1 VETVERTIIYF
12 EDDHGKEPVRVY
24 LNRLLKKR
32 KKVEVTK
39 INARIKRAGEGN
51 FGDHRFLS
59 GNLLELKIDIGPG
72 YRIYCGIDGDKL
84 IVLVNGGTKKTQE
97 EDIRQAKQNWDAYLE
112 SKN

>member
-1 VETVERTIIYF
+1 METVERTIFYF
-12 EDDHGKEPVRVY
+12 EDDQGKEPVKEF
-24 LNRLLKKR
+24 LARLLKKK

-39 INARIKRAGEGN
+39 INARIIRAGGGN
-51 FGDHRFLS
+51 FGQHRFLF

-97 EDIRQAKQNWDAYLE
+97 EDIREAKINWEAYLE
-112 SKN
+112 GKN